1 MHRFGGIVQFALFL
15 GYLLTVESS
24 ASAADLPV
32 KNRLPSP
39 TGAALRSLVL
49 PGWGQAYVGRPL
61 KAVFY
66 SGAAEGLIYG
76 IYREHRLYQFYNR
89 RGDSDLAQAYQE
101 NRNRLG
107 WYLTAAVILASMD
120 AFVDAHL
127 YRFDVSPDL
136 GMSPGDR
143 TGGMTVTAGFKMTL
157 R

>member
-1 MHRFGGIVQFALFL
+1 MHRFGGIVRFAFL
-15 GYLLTVESS
+15 LGCLLTTESY
-24 ASAADLPV
+24 ASAGDLPV

-49 PGWGQAYVGRPL
+49 PGWGQAYVGHPL

-76 IYREHRLYQFYNR
+76 IYREHRLYRFYDR
-89 RGDSDLAQAYQE
+89 RGDSELAQAYQE

-136 GMSPGDR
+136 GLSPDDR
-143 TGGMTVTAGFKMTL
+143 TGGMTVSAGFTMTL